1 MRQYL
6 YLLLLLSLN
15 YVAAGQDIHFSQFN
29 NAPLYLNPALT
40 GVIDGNHRLNI
51 NYREQWSNILRGD
64 ALRSASVSYDA
75 KVSLSAKSQI
85 GLGYNSLGD
94 REGELNSGSDQY
106 KFLASYQRR
115 FSDSQ
120 EKYNYLSLGADFAI
134 VRRKVDLNNAR
145 WPSQSDGNGG
155 FDPNIPP
162 PIDSAFGFDPEFFHA
177 DLGLGLLWGTVI
189 DAKNG
194 FTIGIAYAHANRPNV
209 SFFNEGEERL
219 TTKLTIHGRG
229 EFQIGDQLSL
239 APALMIIAQGEHR
252 AYNFGSELMNYSEKE
267 TAKLKSY
274 QLGVWHRTGNEVQG
288 GIISDAIIFSGGLNF
303 SKLQLGFSYD
313 MTISELSQAG
323 TANGAFEISV
333 GYIFQTTQRDQGL
346 PTVDQ

>member
-6 YLLLLLSLN
+6 YLLLLLSLS

-29 NAPLYLNPALT
+29 HAPLYLNPALT
-40 GVIDGNHRLNI
+40 GVIEGNHRLNI
-51 NYREQWSNILRGD
+51 NYREQWGNILRGD

-94 REGELNSGSDQY
+94 RAGELNFGSDQY

-134 VRRKVDLNNAR
+134 VRRTVDLDSAR
-145 WPSQSDGNGG
+145 WP
-155 FDPNIPP
+155 DPNNPP
-162 PIDSAFGFDPEFFHA
+162 PIDYMFGFTPDFLHA

-189 DAKNG
+189 DAKND

-239 APALMIIAQGEHR
+239 APAFMILAQGEHR
-252 AYNFGSELMNYSEKE
+252 AYNFGSELMKYTEKE
-267 TAKLKSY
+267 TVILKSY

-288 GIISDAIIFSGGLNF
+288 GINSDAIIFSGGLNLR
-303 SKLQLGFSYD
+303 KLQLGFSYD
-313 MTISELSQAG
+313 MTISELHQAG
-323 TANGAFEISV
+323 TANGAFEIFL
-333 GYIFQTTQRDQGL
+333 GYIFRTSHIDQEL
-346 PTVDQ
+346 SPTD